1 MKKLLVLAA
10 LICTASATASA
21 KIGETVDEVKARY
34 AGARNVTWTEKA
46 GVMTAVFRDNPAMPS
61 HFVAAISFLE
71 GMSASEIFFF
81 DDWRNQRRIDSRSM
95 GRALTD
101 YGLDW
106 SPWSEV
112 SGENDVA
119 FGMISVQP
127 STGMV
132 AIQGWLKWPTDS
144 RDFPWM
150 RCYALAIQSKLLART
165 TYWWW

>member
-1 MKKLLVLAA
+1 MGTAKKLLVLAA
-10 LICTASATASA
+10 LICTAPPTASA

-34 AGARNVTWTEKA
+34 AGARKVTWTEKS
-46 GVMTAVFRDNPAMPS
+46 GVMTAVFRDNPAMPP
-61 HFVAAISFLE
+61 HFVAVISFF
-71 GMSASEIFFF
+71 GGISASEIFFF
-81 DDWRNQRRIDSRSM
+81 DDRRRIDGQSVANAM
-95 GRALTD
+95 LD
-101 YGLDW
+101 YGGGW
-106 SPWSEV
+106 SQWNEV

-119 FGMISVQP
+119 YGMLSVQP

-144 RDFPWM
+144 SEFPLM